1 MPQSITKETQ
11 FWLTYGIDAL
21 IQVEIREP
29 SFWQLHY
36 DVTDNVENLMVE
48 LGLVEET
55 QDQAKIIVEACM
67 QRMVKRFNTKLKP
80 REFLEGDL
88 VWKTQGEARKDS
100 REGKLVANWAGPFR
114 IQQNLRNDAYKL
126 EEFSGKMIQCI

>member
-1 MPQSITKETQ
+1 
-11 FWLTYGIDAL
+11 
-21 IQVEIREP
+21 VEIREP

-88 VWKTQGEARKDS
+88 V
-100 REGKLVANWAGPFR
+100 
-114 IQQNLRNDAYKL
+114 
-126 EEFSGKMIQCI
+126 